1 LYLIDESPRLS
12 IQFFIMQSNEKLSST
27 CSPSPAAADRSARAK
42 GRWKLLRA
50 ALLREAVPDEASSI
64 HQFPGYSSHLIPCE
78 PVVAAADLLKSLE
91 DALNDER
98 DEEKVA
104 LAVWALLALE
114 PKRCLWTIPIRTN
127 FQQERLSLLLS
138 PHMIE
143 FQSDP
148 SPMLLL
154 TPYFDAND
162 VQVKCYSLSHANV
175 YTRERSRTAR
185 KSLHELTS
193 HHHAQTEAIDNTG
206 NICVWDCEIVLAWYL
221 WQPGSRRIA
230 QGTTLL
236 EVGAGMAGVAAL
248 AGDGICS
255 QIFITDGHTDC
266 VWNNRI
272 NLRLL
277 RQANSTGPSHI
288 ECSILRWS
296 YNDGTLLCSADSTL
310 VSDCTHF
317 QEWHGQLL
325 WTILRHTRVGGSI
338 WICQPN
344 RGQSWSR
351 FHQLMERTVLGN
363 IASIQEHRCDRLDE
377 LHAQFQ
383 LEHSSSY
390 EPDRHRPRIFQIRKV
405 GEVTLQ
411 HRDAIQEHIR
421 IRDSQRD

>member
-1 LYLIDESPRLS
+1 
-12 IQFFIMQSNEKLSST
+12 MQSNETPSSNHIS
-27 CSPSPAAADRSARAK
+27 SPIAADRSARAK

-50 ALLREAVPDEASSI
+50 ALLREAVPDEAGSI
-64 HQFPGYSSHLIPCE
+64 HQFPGYSSHLIPRE
-78 PVVAAADLLKSLE
+78 PLHETNSLIKSFE
-91 DALNDER
+91 DALKDER
-98 DEEKVA
+98 DEEQFA
-104 LAVWALLALE
+104 LTVWALLAVD
-114 PKRCLWTIPIRTN
+114 PKRKFRTISISEN
-127 FQQERLSLLLS
+127 IQQSRLKELLS
-138 PHMIE
+138 PHTVE

-148 SPMLLL
+148 LPMILL
-154 TPYFDAND
+154 TPHVDAND
-162 VQVKCYSLSHANV
+162 VQVKYYSLPHATV

-221 WQPGSRRIA
+221 WRPGACHIA

-255 QIFITDGHTDC
+255 HIFITDGHTDC

-277 RQANSTGPSHI
+277 RQTSSTDSSRI
-288 ECSILRWS
+288 ECNLLRWN
-296 YNDGTLLCSADSTL
+296 YDDETLLCSADSTL

-317 QEWHGQLL
+317 EEWHGQLL

-338 WICQPN
+338 WMCQPN

-351 FHQLMERTVLGN
+351 FHQLMECTVLGTV
-363 IASIQEHRCDRLDE
+363 ASIQEQCCDRLDE
-377 LHAQFQ
+377 LHAHFQ
-383 LEHSSSY
+383 LQHSSSY
-390 EPDRHRPRIFQIRKV
+390 EPDRHRPRIFHIRKL
-405 GEVTLQ
+405 GEVSSS